1 MKTVE
6 RYVFGAFLSSFFLAF
21 LVLSFVLT
29 VGLMVQ
35 IVGYMLQGIPAS
47 LVGQFALVSFPE
59 TMQWTIPLGL
69 LVSSILVF
77 SRLSADSE
85 IAAMRACGVNLLTV
99 MRWPLA
105 FAAACTLLGLFINNE
120 IVPRGHEVRRH
131 LAKRISVGAGLEL
144 LEPGRVID
152 DFPKVK
158 IYFEEREGQWLKDL
172 VVLDFTSP
180 RVDRMVTATKA
191 LVTSEGR
198 DVVLDL
204 HGMTVD
210 PLDEDHPGMGRAA
223 RFQYRVKDALKDE
236 KYKRREK
243 DYRFFEILSAIDRA
257 RAAADDPKSVA
268 ARQAAQAAGEAA
280 GGKAKKR
287 PPRDGAASAGGPA
300 ADGARAAE
308 MDEADLKRLKKTLLR
323 HLCDVRT
330 EFQKRWVFAFAS
342 VCFVLI
348 GVPLGIRSQRKE
360 STIGMAIA
368 LVTALCYYL
377 VVILM
382 MSMSKNYHAHPEVLI
397 WLPPLLCGGLAAY
410 LIPRNL

>member
-35 IVGYMLQGIPAS
+35 IVGYMLQGVPVG
-47 LVGQFALVSFPE
+47 LVGRFAIVSFPE

-85 IAAMRACGVNLLTV
+85 VAAMRACGVNLLTV
-99 MRWPLA
+99 MRWPLL
-105 FAAACTLLGLFINNE
+105 FAALCTLLGLFINNE
-120 IVPRGHEVRRH
+120 IVPRGHEVRRD

-172 VVLDFTSP
+172 IVLDFTNP
-180 RVDRMVTATKA
+180 KVDRMVTATKA

-223 RFQYRVKDALKDE
+223 RFQYRVKDALKDGT
-236 KYKRREK
+236 YKRREK
-243 DYRFFEILSAIDRA
+243 DFRFFEMVAEIR
-257 RAAADDPKSVA
+257 RAAADVKNP
-268 ARQAAQAAGEAA
+268 QAAAERRAKEGRK
-280 GGKAKKR
+280 GG
-287 PPRDGAASAGGPA
+287 SAGK
-300 ADGARAAE
+300 E
-308 MDEADLKRLKKTLLR
+308 LKLLRKTLRR
-323 HLCDVRT
+323 HLSDVKT
-330 EFQKRWVFAFAS
+330 EFQKRFVFAFAS
-342 VCFVLI
+342 ICFVLV

-382 MSMSKNYHAHPEVLI
+382 TSMSRNYGAHPEILI
-397 WLPPLLCGGLAAY
+397 WLPVVACGALASL
-410 LIPRNL
+410 LIPKNL